1 MAGAK
6 IFLFKEVAK
15 HNVTKDCWII
25 IAGKVR
31 VFAAPLLC
39 AMGMTADDLLTVSYF
54 SIWFSEKLVGA
65 SVGDCVRF
73 PSSCKGFRVMRAQR
87 YDSSTLRG

>member
-6 IFLFKEVAK
+6 IFLFEEVAK

-31 VFAAPLLC
+31 VSAAPLWC

-54 SIWFSEKLVGA
+54 SIWFSEKNGWCFCWRLR
-65 SVGDCVRF
+65 SFPLELQRF
-73 PSSCKGFRVMRAQR
+73 
-87 YDSSTLRG
+87 